1 MRILTLRFGN
11 LNSLKGE
18 WKVDFT
24 QSPFADNGLFAI
36 TGPTGAGKTTL
47 LDAICLGLYHSTPR
61 LGALST
67 SSNEIMTRGTAECFS
82 EVEFEVK
89 GKAFRAFWSMRR
101 SRGKADGNLQAAQV
115 ELAEIESGKVLATQV
130 KKKSELV
137 ESLTGLDF
145 ARFTK
150 SMMLSQG
157 QFAAF
162 LNAKE
167 AERAELLEE
176 LTGTEIY
183 GLISESVHKRF
194 SEAKQTLAQLES
206 QAQGV
211 QLLSAEQVE
220 QFTLELSE
228 VEGKQANFKQALE
241 KLHAHKLWWEQ
252 KNKEAI
258 ELDKSQQAYEMAQK
272 ETSDAQQ
279 ELDRL
284 ANSEPAEKLRAPY
297 SLWKESDARHR
308 DLLAQQPVKQAK
320 YESAQQILT
329 DTKAN
334 YLARE
339 NDVILAKQEQST
351 LEVLI
356 TDKVQPLD
364 NQIEQ
369 LTQQSESTTVQ
380 YNKQSNVLLALKQS
394 LSVCEQKAT
403 TLSQSINGLERY
415 LQQNAADEKV
425 EVQLESW
432 KAQHVQWLRDSA
444 KVQQVMQEESVL
456 QQKLQQHTLTLKA
469 SLQHAEGMEQSHQSA
484 ITCANQAQQQLNL
497 LVQDTSK
504 PELENQLNELV
515 NKLAMKHSLSSIQ
528 SQWHQFSLEL
538 QNKQQWLQQSEGKQ
552 QELERQREQLRQHYQ
567 TQKQLLQSM
576 ELLISQEEHL
586 AHYRAQLAPNSECPL
601 CGSLEHP
608 KLENGPLASQSEL
621 LEQKRQAQLEF
632 EKTEQTG
639 RDISAE
645 LDVLIRQKGE
655 FSERIDFLNGQ
666 VVESVNNWQNQCG
679 VLSVTLDIT
688 QPEHIERLMNEFE
701 QSREQ
706 LVTKLNAIVAAEKD
720 AHQAA
725 ESVNKTQLAL
735 QTALSQS
742 KLDQQTQQSLEKEVN
757 AIQSQVTELNKGV
770 VELETALRTSI
781 ESHGFYLDASES
793 IDVWFEKKQKDAQA
807 WQRSSSELNDSRK
820 QLAIV
825 EAEVDN
831 TSKSITEREIEVADL
846 QKSIDG
852 LAKERVALA
861 EERVILFGEQ
871 TIKAA
876 REASANKLAECES
889 ALKSM
894 STLLSAQ
901 EANLHTAKAE
911 NQMLSDNIANAS
923 AELAEKWETW
933 QQVLEGSPFSDQ
945 QAFLDSLLSE
955 HEQQTLT
962 QLKLRLNKQLETCLA
977 VVNASQRELNKL
989 NQVEFAEE
997 WLGTPLEGVVENI
1010 ELEQH
1015 SLDAN
1020 VKRSGELSNELESD
1034 RKRREGQQ
1042 ALFEQIEN
1050 YRAQYDDIQYLHSL
1064 IGSQKGDKF
1073 RKFAQGLTLDNLV
1086 YLANKQLERLHGRY
1100 LLKRKDGEGL
1110 ELSVL
1115 DTWQG
1120 DTVRDTKTLSGGESF
1135 LVSLALA
1142 LALSD
1147 LVSHKTSIDSLFL
1160 DEGFGTLDAETLDIA
1175 LDALDNLNASGKMIG
1190 VISHIEAMKERIP
1203 VQLKVTK
1210 KSGLGVST
1218 LEPQYRVA

>member
-89 GKAFRAFWSMRR
+89 GKAYRAFWSMRR

-115 ELAEIESGKVLATQV
+115 ELAEAESGKVLATQV

-183 GLISESVHKRF
+183 GLISESVHKHF

-211 QLLSAEQVE
+211 QLLSVEQIE
-220 QFTLELSE
+220 QFTSELTD
-228 VEGKQANFKQALE
+228 VEAKQANFKQE
-241 KLHAHKLWWEQ
+241 IDKLAAHKQWWEQ
-252 KNKEAI
+252 KNKEVL
-258 ELDKSQQAYEMAQK
+258 ELEKSQLAYQAAQK
-272 ETSDAQQ
+272 EASDAKP

-297 SLWKESDARHR
+297 SLWKESDTRHR
-308 DLLAQQPVKQAK
+308 ELLAQQPVKQTK
-320 YESAQQILT
+320 FESAQQHLVE
-329 DTKAN
+329 TKAN
-334 YLARE
+334 YSTREQELA
-339 NDVILAKQEQST
+339 VAKQEQSAQ
-351 LEVLI
+351 EALI
-356 TDKVQPLD
+356 TEQVQPLD
-364 NQIEQ
+364 SQIEQ
-369 LTQQSESTTVQ
+369 LAQQSESAASQ
-380 YNKQSNVLLALKQS
+380 HSKQSKVILELKQS
-394 LSVCEQKAT
+394 LSVYEKNAIKLTQDIT
-403 TLSQSINGLERY
+403 GLEQY

-432 KAQHVQWLRDSA
+432 KAQHGQWLRDTA
-444 KVQQVMQEESVL
+444 KTQQVMQEEL
-456 QQKLQQHTLTLKA
+456 ALHQKVEQHALALKA
-469 SLQHAEGMEQSHQSA
+469 SQQQAEQMEQHHQSA
-484 ITCANQAQQQLNL
+484 IVLSNQAQQQLSQL
-497 LVQDTSK
+497 AQGSSK
-504 PELENQLNELV
+504 TELENQLSGLV
-515 NKLAMKHSLSSIQ
+515 NKIAMKHSLSSIQ
-528 SQWHQFSLEL
+528 SQWHQFTLEV
-538 QNKQQWLQQSEGKQ
+538 QNKQQWVQQSLGKQ

-608 KLENGPLASQSEL
+608 KLENGSLASQSEL

-645 LDVLIRQKGE
+645 LEALNRQKAE
-655 FSERIDFLNGQ
+655 FSERIDLLNGQ
-666 VVESVNNWQNQCG
+666 IVESVNNWQNQCG
-679 VLSVTLDIT
+679 ILSVTLDIT
-688 QPEHIERLMNEFE
+688 QPEHIERLMSEFE

-706 LVTKLNAIVAAEKD
+706 LVTKLNAIVAAEKG
-720 AHQAA
+720 AHQAG
-725 ESVNKTQLAL
+725 ETVNKAQLAL
-735 QTALSQS
+735 QTALSQL
-742 KLDQQTQQSLEKEVN
+742 KLDQQTEQSLAKELHTT
-757 AIQSQVTELNKGV
+757 QVQIMELNKGV
-770 VELETALRTSI
+770 MELETSLRESI
-781 ESHGFYLDASES
+781 ESHGLHVDASVT
-793 IDVWFEKKQKDAQA
+793 IDVWFDQKHKDAQA
-807 WQRSSSELNDSRK
+807 WQRSSAELHDGRK
-820 QLAIV
+820 QLAIL
-825 EAEVDN
+825 EADVAN
-831 TSKSITEREIEVADL
+831 TSKSITEREREVADL
-846 QKSIDG
+846 QTSIDS
-852 LAKERVALA
+852 LAQERVKQT
-861 EERVILFGEQ
+861 EERARLFGDKR
-871 TIKAA
+871 IKAA
-876 REASANKLAECES
+876 REESAKKLMECES
-889 ALKSM
+889 VLKAI
-894 STLLSAQ
+894 STLMSAQ
-901 EANLHTAKAE
+901 EAELHTAKAE
-911 NQMLSDNIANAS
+911 NQMLSDNIAS
-923 AELAEKWETW
+923 AGSELKEKRDTW
-933 QQVLEGSPFSDQ
+933 HQILESSPFADQ
-945 QAFLDSLLSE
+945 QAFLDSLISEQEQHTLS
-955 HEQQTLT
+955 
-962 QLKLRLNKQLETCLA
+962 QLKLRLHKQLDACLA
-977 VVNASQRELNKL
+977 VVNASQRELDKL
-989 NQVEFAEE
+989 EQAESAAE
-997 WLGTPLEGVVENI
+997 WLKTSLEQVIENI
-1010 ELEQH
+1010 ELQQQ
-1015 SLDAN
+1015 SFDAS
-1020 VKRSGELSNELESD
+1020 VKRSGEISNELESD

-1100 LLKRKDGEGL
+1100 LLQRKDGEGL